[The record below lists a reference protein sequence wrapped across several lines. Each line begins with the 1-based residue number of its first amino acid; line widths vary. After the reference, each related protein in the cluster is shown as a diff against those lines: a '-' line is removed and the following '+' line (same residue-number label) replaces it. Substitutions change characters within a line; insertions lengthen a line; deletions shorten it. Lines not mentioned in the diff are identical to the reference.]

1 MSSNP
6 VSDPAADA
14 RRRVRTAGLA
24 GMTGASAFVIIF
36 TLDGWLTP
44 GYSPA
49 GMFVSELSLG
59 PQGWVQILN
68 FVLTGTL
75 IVMFGRGLAHQ
86 FRTGPASRA
95 GSILMVTIGVS
106 LIASGPFTTDPS
118 AIFDQSSIHGM
129 VHGIFGAIVFTLAP
143 LSCYVFYRRFRI
155 DQAWRDLARWTL
167 ASGLAL
173 TVGIGVLKFSQ
184 QPGSA
189 LYEWKGLVQRI
200 LLAILM
206 TWIFVLAS
214 RLRRTAGVAH
224 RPNGQEYG
232 Q

>member
-6 VSDPAADA
+6 VSDPVAA
-14 RRRVRTAGLA
+14 RRRVRSAGLA

-44 GYSPA
+44 AYSPA

-75 IVMFGRGLAHQ
+75 IVMFGRGLGYQ

-95 GSILMVTIGVS
+95 GPILMVTIGVS

-118 AIFDQSSIHGM
+118 AIVDQSSIHGM
-129 VHGIFGAIVFTLAP
+129 VHGVFGAIVFTLAP

-155 DQAWRDLARWTL
+155 DQDWRDLAGWTL
-167 ASGLAL
+167 ASGLVL

-200 LLAILM
+200 LLVILM
-206 TWIFVLAS
+206 TWIFVAAS

-224 RPNGQEYG
+224 RPNAQEYG

>member
-1 MSSNP
+1 MSSTP

-14 RRRVRTAGLA
+14 RRRVRTAGAA
-24 GMTGASAFVIIF
+24 GMAGASAFVIIF

-59 PQGWVQILN
+59 PLGWVQILN

-75 IVMFGRGLAHQ
+75 IVMFGRGLAQH

-95 GSILMVTIGVS
+95 GPILMVTIGVS
-106 LIASGPFTTDPS
+106 LIASGPFITDPS
-118 AIFDQSSIHGM
+118 AMFDQSTIHGM
-129 VHGIFGAIVFTLAP
+129 VHGIFGAIVFTLGP

-155 DQAWRDLARWTL
+155 DRAWRDLAGWTL
-167 ASGLAL
+167 ASGLTL
-173 TVGIGVLKFSQ
+173 TVGIGALKFSQ

-200 LLAILM
+200 LLVILM
-206 TWIFVLAS
+206 TWIFVVAS